1 MDCRMNSESLTDAAG
16 VTPPPRTDRE
26 ILRGRKKEKQMTI
39 LAFIFA
45 VFVLGGFVKG
55 VVGLGLPTV
64 TIGLLSLVMAPAEA
78 AALLVVPSLVTNV
91 WQFAFGPQ
99 LVALLKRLATVCIG
113 ICAGVWLGAGML
125 TGASSKTAVMLLGV
139 ALVLYAISGLLS
151 VRFRVSSRA
160 EPWLAPAIGVATG
173 LVTAATGVFVI
184 PLVPYLQAL
193 GLEKDDLVQALGIS
207 FTVATLAL
215 ALALAKDGMLSLS
228 VAGTSLFALVPAL
241 LGMWIGQH
249 IRSRIQAATFRRWF
263 FIGLLL
269 LGLHLAVRPFV

>member
-1 MDCRMNSESLTDAAG
+1 MDAAG
-16 VTPPPRTDRE
+16 VTPPTRTDRE
-26 ILRGRKKEKQMTI
+26 ILRDRKKEKQMTI

-64 TIGLLSLVMAPAEA
+64 TIGLLSLVMTPAEA

-125 TGASSKTAVMLLGV
+125 TGANSKTAVMLLGI

-151 VRFRVSSRA
+151 VRFRVSPRA

-207 FTVATLAL
+207 FTVATVAL
-215 ALALAKDGMLSLS
+215 AFALAKDGMLSLS